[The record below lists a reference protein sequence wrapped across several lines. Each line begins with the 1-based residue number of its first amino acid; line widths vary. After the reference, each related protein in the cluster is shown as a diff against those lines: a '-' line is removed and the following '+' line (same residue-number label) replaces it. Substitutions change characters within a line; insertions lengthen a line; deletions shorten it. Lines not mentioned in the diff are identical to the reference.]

1 MRTGSSAKR
10 NVALKDLSLSNH
22 LVIDQNGVVALLIN
36 KDQAKSNENFNLKDG
51 YYSIINSY
59 PLNSMENYP
68 KEFQGYSIEA
78 NKKYN
83 LEEFENHY
91 AIIINK

>member
-1 MRTGSSAKR
+1 
-10 NVALKDLSLSNH
+10 
-22 LVIDQNGVVALLIN
+22 
-36 KDQAKSNENFNLKDG
+36 
-51 YYSIINSY
+51 
-59 PLNSMENYP
+59 MENCP
-68 KEFQGYSIEA
+68 KEFQGYPIEA